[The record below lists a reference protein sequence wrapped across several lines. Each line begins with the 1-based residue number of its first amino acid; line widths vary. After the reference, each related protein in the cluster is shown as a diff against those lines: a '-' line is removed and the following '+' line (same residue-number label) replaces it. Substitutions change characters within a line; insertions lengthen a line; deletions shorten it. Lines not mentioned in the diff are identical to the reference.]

1 MKTLRWIPA
10 VALLAA
16 LLALP
21 AVAQATLAF
30 VRKPLHPQ
38 VWAANNDGS
47 GAHKLV
53 AGSNPHV
60 SPDGQIVALLNQ
72 GERPKEQPELVLA
85 PADGSAPPSV
95 LVKGWRNP
103 YVFAWS
109 PDSKSVV
116 GVLGPELG
124 KQRLVLI
131 DTVTGAQ
138 RTIAKGYF
146 NGVSFDPQ
154 GDFLVY
160 GKAPSEKFPPRSDVY
175 SYRVDI
181 GRTERLTSDHR
192 SSNPLWDPRE
202 EIVFVKQL
210 GAKKRKYVPK
220 NELFKMNPAGGMVH
234 RLTHSKVPQLAQGLY
249 PTATSADGVRLL
261 AQFEGQDLSY
271 AVKVDEEHGGQ
282 HPLVKATEQGAI
294 GIAVSPNGKYVIATT
309 GGFEPGV
316 RHNVVSIPWSGGRPS
331 VLVRNAFEASV
342 GGGWPVPPDAIVVP

>member
-1 MKTLRWIPA
+1 MKRLRWIP
-10 VALLAA
+10 VSVLLAA

-21 AVAQATLAF
+21 TAAQATLAF
-30 VRKPLHPQ
+30 VRTPLKPQ
-38 VWAANNDGS
+38 VWVANNDGKQ
-47 GAHKLV
+47 AHKLV
-53 AGSNPHV
+53 AGSNPQV
-60 SPDGQIVALLNQ
+60 SPDGQIVALMHEGN
-72 GERPKEQPELVLA
+72 GRNAQPELILA

-116 GVLGPELG
+116 AVLGPEIG

-131 DTVTGAQ
+131 DTEDGAQ
-138 RTIAKGYF
+138 RTIAHGFF

-160 GKAPSEKFPPRSDVY
+160 GRAPSEKFPPRSDIY
-175 SYRVDI
+175 SYRVNI
-181 GRTERLTSDHR
+181 GRTDRLTSDHR

-210 GAKKRKYVPK
+210 GAKKRRYVPK
-220 NELFKMNPAGGMVH
+220 NELFKMDPAGGMVR

-282 HPLVKATEQGAI
+282 HPLVKATEQGPI
-294 GIAVSPNGKYVIATT
+294 GVAVSPNGEYVIATT
-309 GGFEPGV
+309 GGFDPGS
-316 RHNVVSIPWSGGRPS
+316 RHNVVSIPWSGGPQR
-331 VLVRNAFEASV
+331 VLARNAFEASV